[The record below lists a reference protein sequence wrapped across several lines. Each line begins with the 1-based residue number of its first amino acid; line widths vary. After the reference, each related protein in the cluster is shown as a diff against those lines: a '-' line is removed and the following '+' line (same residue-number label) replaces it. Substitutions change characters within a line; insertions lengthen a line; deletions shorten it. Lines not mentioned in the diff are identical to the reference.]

1 MSLDE
6 LRATLIALPC
16 RNASQTVQLQQ
27 RRSFSLGTA
36 YPLLVTATPGTYDR
50 LCSPLQSCSSLGKP
64 VSLVPDS
71 VPAKSGRHTTVE
83 LRGKPF
89 APGAY
94 VSERLSHG
102 ELGKIAQG

>member
-1 MSLDE
+1 
-6 LRATLIALPC
+6 
-16 RNASQTVQLQQ
+16 
-27 RRSFSLGTA
+27 
-36 YPLLVTATPGTYDR
+36 
-50 LCSPLQSCSSLGKP
+50 
-64 VSLVPDS
+64 VPDT